1 MITPITFS
9 SEGSCKG
16 PQEIKGDVVGR
27 LPGTQRWKMMELE
40 GKGNP
45 DRPLVGLQQDLTGL
59 GIHDPAAREVKAPSP
74 LLPCRGT
81 RAMQQPWHK

>member
-1 MITPITFS
+1 
-9 SEGSCKG
+9 
-16 PQEIKGDVVGR
+16 
-27 LPGTQRWKMMELE
+27 MELE

-59 GIHDPAAREVKAPSP
+59 GIRDPAAREVKAPSP

-81 RAMQQPWHK
+81 RAMQQPWRK